1 MPEEQM
7 PMMAYLEALRRSLI
21 IAGST
26 WLVAFLVLYG
36 FAERLFFLMA
46 EPMRQAL
53 PEGSSMVFLTATEP
67 FFTYL
72 LLAAIAALAV
82 SLPVILWQVWAL
94 IVSGLHLEERRLGFF
109 FVLASC
115 LAFLVGAGLGFRYVI
130 PTIFSVLVR
139 FGTDSGSV
147 DAMLSMGDYLSL
159 ALKMMLAFGLV
170 FELPVVMIVLTRLG
184 MADARWFAEKRKYML
199 IVAFVFGALITP
211 GPDVLSQ
218 CSIAIPFVIL
228 YEIGILGVRF
238 TRKNSGKK
246 ASEKIILKEFVER
259 KAAP

>member
-1 MPEEQM
+1 MHDEQIPLM
-7 PMMAYLEALRRSLI
+7 VYLEVLRRSLI
-21 IAGST
+21 IAGGT
-26 WLVAFLVLYG
+26 WFVAFLGLYG
-36 FAERLFFLMA
+36 FAGRLFSWLA

-53 PEGSSMVFLTATEP
+53 PKGSSMVFLTATEP

-72 LLAAIAALAV
+72 LLASVAALIV
-82 SLPVILWQVWAL
+82 SLPVVLWQVWSL
-94 IVSGLHLEERRLGFF
+94 IVCGLKLEGKWLGII

-115 LAFLVGAGLGFRYVI
+115 LAFISGAYLGFRYVF
-130 PTIFSVLVR
+130 PAIFSVLVR
-139 FGTDSGSV
+139 FGTDTGSV

-170 FELPVVMIVLTRLG
+170 FELPVLMILLTKLG
-184 MADARWFAEKRKYML
+184 LADSQWFASKRKYML

-228 YEIGILGVRF
+228 YEVGILGVRF
-238 TRKNSGKK
+238 AGKK
-246 ASEKIILKEFVER
+246 PCGRACQDGV
-259 KAAP
+259 

>member
-1 MPEEQM
+1 MHDEQM
-7 PMMAYLEALRRSLI
+7 PLMVYLEVLRRSLI

-26 WLVAFLVLYG
+26 WLIAFLGLYG
-36 FAERLFFLMA
+36 FAERLFYWLA

-53 PEGSSMVFLTATEP
+53 PPGSSMIFLTATEP

-72 LLAAIAALAV
+72 LLAAIAALVVA
-82 SLPVILWQVWAL
+82 LPVVLWQVWNL
-94 IVSGLHLEERRLGFF
+94 IVCGLQLKGKGLGVV
-109 FVLASC
+109 FVLVSC
-115 LAFLVGAGLGFRYVI
+115 IVFTSGAYLGFRFVF
-130 PTIFSVLVR
+130 PAIFSVLVR
-139 FGTDSGSV
+139 FGTDTGSV

-170 FELPVVMIVLTRLG
+170 FELPVLMIILTRLG
-184 MADARWFAEKRKYML
+184 MADSQWFASKRKYML

-228 YEIGILGVRF
+228 YEVGILGSRFARKKPAGEPVR
-238 TRKNSGKK
+238 TASQN
-246 ASEKIILKEFVER
+246 ALSEKY
-259 KAAP
+259 